1 MFDAT
6 FFVALS
12 FLLFVF
18 FVIWV
23 GLPST
28 IIKSLDERSEKIK
41 NELEE
46 ARALHEEAQKLLA
59 NEKRKL
65 EKCDSDVKE
74 ILKKAS
80 DQAALITEKS
90 NILLQEEIKR
100 KQKQADIKIDQAKDD
115 AIREVKAKAA
125 ELSLINAKEYLKENI
140 DDKISSEL
148 IDKSI
153 IDLKN
158 NL

>member
-12 FLLFVF
+12 FVLFVF

-41 NELEE
+41 NELDE

-100 KQKQADIKIDQAKDD
+100 KQNQADIKIDQAKDD

-125 ELSLINAKEYLKENI
+125 ELSLIIAKEYLKENI

>member
-12 FLLFVF
+12 FVLFVF

-28 IIKSLDERSEKIK
+28 IIKSLDDRSEKIK
-41 NELEE
+41 NELDE

-65 EKCDSDVKE
+65 EQCDSDVKE

-80 DQAALITEKS
+80 DQAALIAEKS
-90 NILLQEEIKR
+90 NKLLQEEIKR

-125 ELSLINAKEYLKENI
+125 ELSLIIAREYLKENI
-140 DDKISSEL
+140 DDKISSDL

>member
-1 MFDAT
+1 M
-6 FFVALS
+6 LKHHCYK
-12 FLLFVF
+12 LVF
-18 FVIWV
+18 SSSASIYE
-23 GLPST
+23 SN
-28 IIKSLDERSEKIK
+28 SEKP
-41 NELEE
+41 
-46 ARALHEEAQKLLA
+46 
-59 NEKRKL
+59 
-65 EKCDSDVKE
+65 
-74 ILKKAS
+74 
-80 DQAALITEKS
+80 ITEKS

-125 ELSLINAKEYLKENI
+125 ELSLIIAKEYLKENI
-140 DDKISSEL
+140 DDKISSDL

>member
-12 FLLFVF
+12 FVLFVF

-28 IIKSLDERSEKIK
+28 IIKSLDERSKKIK
-41 NELEE
+41 NELDE

-125 ELSLINAKEYLKENI
+125 ELSLIIAKEYLKENI
-140 DDKISSEL
+140 DDKISSDI

>member
-12 FLLFVF
+12 FVLFVF

-28 IIKSLDERSEKIK
+28 IIKSLDDRSEKIK
-41 NELEE
+41 NELDE

-65 EKCDSDVKE
+65 EQCDSDVKE

-125 ELSLINAKEYLKENI
+125 ELSLIIAREYLKENI
-140 DDKISSEL
+140 DDKISSDL

-153 IDLKN
+153 VDLKY

>member
-12 FLLFVF
+12 FVLFVF

-41 NELEE
+41 NELDE

-125 ELSLINAKEYLKENI
+125 ELSLIIAREYLKENI
-140 DDKISSEL
+140 DDKISSDL
-148 IDKSI
+148 ID
-153 IDLKN
+153 
-158 NL
+158 

>member
-1 MFDAT
+1 MCIRDR
-6 FFVALS
+6 
-12 FLLFVF
+12 
-18 FVIWV
+18 
-23 GLPST
+23 
-28 IIKSLDERSEKIK
+28 LD
-41 NELEE
+41 E

-65 EKCDSDVKE
+65 EQCDSDVKE

-80 DQAALITEKS
+80 DQAALIAEKS
-90 NILLQEEIKR
+90 NKLLQEEIKR

-125 ELSLINAKEYLKENI
+125 ELSLIIAKEYLKENI

>member
-12 FLLFVF
+12 FVLFVF

-28 IIKSLDERSEKIK
+28 IIKSLDDRSEKIK
-41 NELEE
+41 NELDE

-115 AIREVKAKAA
+115 AIREVKDKAA
-125 ELSLINAKEYLKENI
+125 ELSLIIAKEYLKENI

>member
-12 FLLFVF
+12 FVLFVF

-41 NELEE
+41 NELDE

-125 ELSLINAKEYLKENI
+125 ELSLIIAKEYLKENI

>member
-12 FLLFVF
+12 FVLFVF

-41 NELEE
+41 NELDE

-125 ELSLINAKEYLKENI
+125 ELSLIIAKEYLKENI
-140 DDKISSEL
+140 DDKISSDL

>member
-12 FLLFVF
+12 FVLFVF

-41 NELEE
+41 NELDE

-125 ELSLINAKEYLKENI
+125 ELSLIIAREYLKENI
-140 DDKISSEL
+140 DDKISSDL

-153 IDLKN
+153 VDLKN

>member
-1 MFDAT
+1 M
-6 FFVALS
+6 
-12 FLLFVF
+12 
-18 FVIWV
+18 
-23 GLPST
+23 
-28 IIKSLDERSEKIK
+28 
-41 NELEE
+41 
-46 ARALHEEAQKLLA
+46 
-59 NEKRKL
+59 

-125 ELSLINAKEYLKENI
+125 ELSLIIAKEYLKENI
-140 DDKISSEL
+140 DDKISSDL

-158 NL
+158 NI